1 MRSYLQI
8 SGTVFGI
15 VALAHVLRVIQ
26 RWPAAV
32 AGWAVPM
39 WVSVVA
45 ALVTGVLAIWAFRA
59 AARGRSWL
67 SSQ

>member
-15 VALAHVLRVIQ
+15 VALAHILRLFEK
-26 RWPAAV
+26 WPADV

-45 ALVTGVLAIWAFRA
+45 ALLTALLSIWAFRA
-59 AARGRSWL
+59 VGRAKG
-67 SSQ
+67 